1 MRTNKINFSSAFAD
15 LVRTAGYMGS
25 MRKVYVL
32 GLLLSLSEM
41 AALFAIPVLNR
52 QLVLLVTGK
61 AEQNT
66 FLFSVVIFIVLLALV
81 PVIAL
86 GKYLQGISGAHG
98 IKELRRSVFAHIQKL
113 SLSDAGERKVGDM
126 ITRLTNDTERTG
138 VVFQSFAMVSL
149 VRFVSVIPVSAAL
162 LLIADWRIALLGL
175 LYNGVCF
182 FLAAKLNPYV
192 RKLERGARE
201 DISES
206 ANYLLEAVR
215 AGNIIRVFRLS
226 EILRRKYEHICRRIM
241 AKRIKFRFMNG
252 LSYGIIDLFVFSAQ
266 GLAFLLGLS
275 FNLSAGEELAACVY
289 AASLMGVMSNA
300 TLSGSSFL
308 LLIQPSLAA
317 AARVFEILDK
327 KTEADRLD
335 AAKPDLSHQS
345 AVEVQ
350 NLSFSYPD
358 GTKALD
364 AVDLK
369 IKRGER
375 VALVGASGSGK
386 STLMKL
392 LGALYEPG
400 GGSIVFFGAPAE
412 RLSLG
417 AIRALSSY
425 VPQECTV
432 FDDSIGA
439 NIGYGRIGASQEE
452 ITASAKAAGIHDYI
466 KTLPAG
472 YETVVGEQGSQISG
486 GERQRLAI
494 ARAVLKQ
501 APLLLLD
508 EVTSSLDSTK
518 ESEIYKNL
526 DSLINGAATITI
538 AHRLSAVRN
547 ADRIIVFNKGCIVE
561 EGNHDALMDLGG
573 YYKELYAAQNGQG

>member
-1 MRTNKINFSSAFAD
+1 MGTNKIKFSSAFAG
-15 LVRTAGYMGS
+15 LARTAGYMGS
-25 MRKVYVL
+25 MGKLYVL
-32 GLLLSLSEM
+32 GLLLALFEM
-41 AALFAIPVLNR
+41 GALFAVPVLNR
-52 QLVLLVTGK
+52 QLVLLVTGE

-66 FLFSVVIFIVLLALV
+66 FLLSVLIFAVLLVLV

-86 GKYLQGISGAHG
+86 GKYLQGISSAHG
-98 IKELRRSVFAHIQKL
+98 IKELRRDVFAHIQKL
-113 SLSDAGERKVGDM
+113 SVSDAGERKVGDM
-126 ITRLTNDTERTG
+126 ITRLTNDADRTG
-138 VVFQSFAMVSL
+138 QVFQSFAMVSL
-149 VRFVSVIPVSAAL
+149 VRFVSVVPVSAAL
-162 LLIADWRIALLGL
+162 LLIVDWRIALLGL

-201 DISES
+201 DIAES

-226 EILRRKYEHICRRIM
+226 EILGRKFEDVCRKIM
-241 AKRIKFRFMNG
+241 GKRIKFRFMNG

-266 GLAFLLGLS
+266 GLAFLLGLG
-275 FNLSAGEELAACVY
+275 FNLSAGGELAACVY
-289 AASLMGVMSNA
+289 AASLMGVMANA

-317 AARVFEILDK
+317 AARVFEVLDK
-327 KTEADRLD
+327 KTEADRPD
-335 AAKPDLSHQS
+335 TAKPDLNHQF
-345 AVEVQ
+345 AVELQ
-350 NLSFSYPD
+350 DLSFSYPD

-364 AVDLK
+364 SINLK

-375 VALVGASGSGK
+375 IALVGASGSGK

-400 GGSIVFFGAPAE
+400 GGGIVFFGAPAE

-417 AIRALSSY
+417 VVRSLSSY

-439 NIGYGRIGASQEE
+439 NIGYGRLGASPDE
-452 ITASAKAAGIHDYI
+452 IINAAKAAGIHDYI
-466 KTLPAG
+466 KALPGG
-472 YETVVGEQGSQISG
+472 YETVIGEQGSQISG

-508 EVTSSLDSTK
+508 EVTAALDSTK
-518 ESEIYKNL
+518 ESEINKNL
-526 DSLINGAATITI
+526 ESLMSGVTAVTI
-538 AHRLSAVRN
+538 AHRLSTVRN
-547 ADRIIVFNKGCIVE
+547 ADRIIVFHKGRIVE
-561 EGNHDALMDLGG
+561 EGNHDALMALGG
-573 YYKELYAAQNGQG
+573 YYQELYAAQNGQE